1 MLQNQELTELRERV
15 HRFETIQQTA
25 GPRDARRVPQHNRG
39 AHDADGPGR
48 TPQRQGTPTAQ
59 QPSFV
64 TPAQVDDFDDGE
76 NDYFGEMEDD
86 PNDNDSQTRQ
96 NGNGNDNP
104 PAGNGAE
111 ARGSGSGDGGHGGV
125 HR

>member
-1 MLQNQELTELRERV
+1 
-15 HRFETIQQTA
+15 
-25 GPRDARRVPQHNRG
+25 
-39 AHDADGPGR
+39 
-48 TPQRQGTPTAQ
+48 GTPTAQ

-86 PNDNDSQTRQ
+86 PNDSDSQTRQ

-111 ARGSGSGDGGHGGV
+111 ARGSGGGDGGHGGV
-125 HR
+125 HRVYRARRRWK

>member
-1 MLQNQELTELRERV
+1 T
-15 HRFETIQQTA
+15 
-25 GPRDARRVPQHNRG
+25 RDARRVPQHNRG
-39 AHDADGPGR
+39 EQDADGPGR

-96 NGNGNDNP
+96 NGKATIIHQLETALKRVA
-104 PAGNGAE
+104 PAM
-111 ARGSGSGDGGHGGV
+111 V
-125 HR
+125 TVVMVVFTK

>member
-1 MLQNQELTELRERV
+1 
-15 HRFETIQQTA
+15 TA

-39 AHDADGPGR
+39 AQDADGPGR

-125 HR
+125 HRVYRARRRWK